1 MKKTAENFAESENSS
16 TFAAVLRMSCGV
28 MVARRILVPPV
39 RVRILPR
46 QQKTLTIFSQASLF
60 CAYNR
65 RYAAECILVDN
76 NVDDKHMHYSKCLSS
91 ALLLMACFTLR

>member
-1 MKKTAENFAESENSS
+1 MCDSLPENAEKSRYAKKIAVFVKKTAENFAESENSS

-46 QQKTLTIFSQASLF
+46 Q
-60 CAYNR
+60 
-65 RYAAECILVDN
+65 
-76 NVDDKHMHYSKCLSS
+76 
-91 ALLLMACFTLR
+91 LLKIAVS

>member
-1 MKKTAENFAESENSS
+1 MISRLKNAEKSRCAKKIAVFVKKTAENFAESENSS

-46 QQKTLTIFSQASLF
+46 QQETLTIFSQASLF
-60 CAYNR
+60 CAYDR
-65 RYAAECILVDN
+65 RYAAECILVD
-76 NVDDKHMHYSKCLSS
+76 K
-91 ALLLMACFTLR
+91 

>member
-1 MKKTAENFAESENSS
+1 MISRLKNAEKSRCAKKIAVFVKKTAENFAESENSS

-46 QQKTLTIFSQASLF
+46 QPKGDSAVAESPFFIPSPWKIFTKEEIFKT
-60 CAYNR
+60 
-65 RYAAECILVDN
+65 
-76 NVDDKHMHYSKCLSS
+76 K
-91 ALLLMACFTLR
+91 